1 MVQFGEQLDTA
12 IYEPWRDFYIQY
24 NKLKRIITRNRFIL
38 DSKKLRSKN
47 IEGAGALSRSNSILL
62 KISKSNQ
69 NLEQQS
75 QQQQEQEEDI
85 ELALINIQKEALII
99 KSDESL
105 PIQTEPSSTSTNKET
120 SPLLSK
126 IKRTNTLNQ
135 LIESGFDIDMKD
147 NKLDECKLED
157 FFETLSIDIEKINAF
172 FSFKVNELKIRFEEL
187 SKKRGNSY
195 RLHHTGGDLVGD
207 LKEYRSIYKELS
219 KLIQFCDYNK
229 TGNKN
234 TYKLLNIY
242 VYMHKYYLKTCF

>member
-47 IEGAGALSRSNSILL
+47 IEGAGALSRSNSMLL

-69 NLEQQS
+69 NLDLQS
-75 QQQQEQEEDI
+75 QQQQGQEEDI
-85 ELALINIQKEALII
+85 ELALMDNQKEALIV
-99 KSDESL
+99 KSNESL
-105 PIQTEPSSTSTNKET
+105 TIQPERSSTSLNKET
-120 SPLLSK
+120 SPLLSR
-126 IKRTNTLNQ
+126 IKRTNTMNE
-135 LIESGFDIDMKD
+135 LIESGFDINMKD
-147 NKLDECKLED
+147 NILDDCKLED
-157 FFETLSIDIEKINAF
+157 FFETLSLDIERINTF
-172 FSFKVNELKIRFEEL
+172 FSFKVNELKNRFEEV

-229 TGNKN
+229 TG
-234 TYKLLNIY
+234 
-242 VYMHKYYLKTCF
+242 